1 MKPEKFG
8 KYTLL
13 GRLGKGGM
21 AEVFLARAESVD
33 GFQKLLA
40 VKRLLSPFN
49 RDEHVISMLADEARL
64 SVWLTHANIVQVLD
78 FGRVGQTYYIAM
90 EYVDGCDL
98 CDLVRMP
105 SGHTPRPLPLA
116 TALYVMAQV
125 ADALCYAHHR
135 TSQLGEP
142 LGIVHRDVSPHNI
155 LISREGQVKLADFGL
170 ARASIST
177 HFSTADV
184 IRGKFSYMPKEQAHG
199 REIDH
204 RIDIFGAGVTLYEA
218 LTGVKPYNSTTLAE
232 QLYQL
237 EQPVPPPSAHV
248 PDITPEVDRI
258 TMQAI
263 QPEPENRYHD
273 AGDMAEDL
281 LDILDGFSTFNLEAN
296 QLSALVA
303 NLVGQVPREIQR
315 LPSMSINDIA
325 LTDGSL
331 IADAVEQVRQ
341 AGVPGPGDVAVMPDV
356 EPEVSLDDEEGDTN
370 EFQHNHHAPPLPPP
384 STDSFDALK
393 TVALTDEGPATSLP
407 PSVALSHVDVE
418 RLPPTEEMGALP
430 EAGDVVSGVLPEEHA
445 GGDHGVDPD
454 DPKVTLSKSM
464 VEEWAPGEEPPPYDT
479 LQDSE
484 EAGDLARQAIGADEA
499 ATIQRSPEEMLTH
512 FNRALEEKE
521 RLEQQRRQQR
531 RRRTLTAVGVIVGAF
546 VLFGVGIF
554 LGRYMSGTP
563 VQKQPPTPPP
573 KTVQPP
579 PDPDPLPKKPA
590 PPPKKAVAA
599 ADVVKDAG
607 ARAAA
612 EAGPT
617 RDTAVAKATPDAARP
632 DAAPKPET
640 KTALKTSRPPRKKVR
655 PRRPRRPRRPPP
667 PPPPPDP
674 DKIDT
679 APDPDE
685 PDPPATT
692 TGFLTVMCD
701 SPARVYVDDA
711 SSSRPAPLIKMPL
724 PAGSHRVRVFFQKA
738 KTFSDT
744 QWVFIR
750 AGQTFSLS
758 FSAPTP

>member
-40 VKRLLSPFN
+40 VKRLLAPFN

-78 FGRVGQTYYIAM
+78 FGRVGQTYYLAM

-98 CDLVRMP
+98 CDLIRMP
-105 SGHTPRPLPLA
+105 QGATPRPLPLA
-116 TALYVMAQV
+116 TALYIMAQV

-135 TSQLGEP
+135 QSQLGEP
-142 LGIVHRDVSPHNI
+142 MGIVHRDVSPHNI

-177 HFSTADV
+177 HYSTADV

-218 LTGVKPYNSTTLAE
+218 LTGVKPYSSNTLAE

-258 TMQAI
+258 TMRAI
-263 QPEPENRYHD
+263 QPDPETRYSD
-273 AGDMAEDL
+273 AGEMAEDL

-303 NLVGQVPREIQR
+303 NLVGQAPREIQR

-341 AGVPGPGDVAVMPDV
+341 SGVPGPDDVAMMPGM
-356 EPEVSLDDEEGDTN
+356 EPELGPDEEGDTN
-370 EFQHNHHAPPLPPP
+370 EFQHGVPEHAGPA
-384 STDSFDALK
+384 TDSFDALK
-393 TVALTDEGPATSLP
+393 TVALTGSDGPASSLP
-407 PSVALSHVDVE
+407 PVALSHVGAE
-418 RLPPTEEMGALP
+418 RLPPTEEMSALP
-430 EAGDVVSGVLPEEHA
+430 DGEMVSGVLPEEHLA
-445 GGDHGVDPD
+445 GDHGVDPD
-454 DPKVTLSKSM
+454 DPKVTLSASM
-464 VEEWAPGEEPPPYDT
+464 VEERAPGADPIPPYDT
-479 LQDSE
+479 LRDPD
-484 EAGDLARQAIGADEA
+484 EAGRQARQALDGDEA

-521 RLEQQRRQQR
+521 RREQEVRRQR
-531 RRRTLTAVGVIVGAF
+531 RRRVLAAVGVLLGAV

-563 VQKQPPTPPP
+563 ATLKQLPTPPL
-573 KTVQPP
+573 TAPP
-579 PDPDPLPKKPA
+579 RRPDPVPEKTL
-590 PPPKKAVAA
+590 AVAA
-599 ADVVKDAG
+599 RETAELGTGPAKDASPVSD
-607 ARAAA
+607 A
-612 EAGPT
+612 
-617 RDTAVAKATPDAARP
+617 AVASAARSEASARP
-632 DAAPKPET
+632 DAGPKPET
-640 KTALKTSRPPRKKVR
+640 KIALKTGKTPRKKVR
-655 PRRPRRPRRPPP
+655 HKRHRRPRQPRRPLPPP
-667 PPPPPDP
+667 PVMKKDR
-674 DKIDT
+674 T

-685 PDPPATT
+685 IEPPPAS

-724 PAGSHRVRVFFQKA
+724 TPGSHRIRVFFEKA

-750 AGQTFSLS
+750 GGQTFSLS
-758 FSAPTP
+758 FSAPSP